1 MTQHRQQITEALAKL
16 DASNKDCPI
25 RTSRRFV
32 EVCPKCGATANQ
44 GCGLWDRAAV
54 DFIAEVRRMVTDDQ

>member
-1 MTQHRQQITEALAKL
+1 MTQYRQQITEALAKL
-16 DASNKDCPI
+16 DASDKDCPI
-25 RTSRRFV
+25 RTSRTFL
-32 EVCPKCGATANQ
+32 EICPRCKATTSH